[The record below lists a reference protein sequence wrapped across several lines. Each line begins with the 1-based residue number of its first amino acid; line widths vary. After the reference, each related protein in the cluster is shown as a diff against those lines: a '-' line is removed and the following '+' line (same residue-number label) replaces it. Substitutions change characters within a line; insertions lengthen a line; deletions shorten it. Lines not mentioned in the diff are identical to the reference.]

1 MQLVRSVG
9 DIQEGDLVE
18 VVLSGE
24 RWRPACGRSL
34 SLGGNRVGGRFV
46 CV

>member
-1 MQLVRSVG
+1 MSANLLQLVRSVG

-24 RWRPACGRSL
+24 AEARPRAEPLSCGA
-34 SLGGNRVGGRFV
+34 VGHR
-46 CV
+46 